1 VMPAAEIHL
10 VIPLIPSLAWESSL
24 CDRLADEIGNHPVF
38 FPQLQIFNTQRRHE
52 TVSFTSLRNTSNP
65 SQYVRA
71 SLRVSW
77 YATGNGKWE
86 GVAIIG
92 TI

>member
-1 VMPAAEIHL
+1 MKKPCYRQ
-10 VIPLIPSLAWESSL
+10 IPSGGRGLLHFLAYGL
-24 CDRLADEIGNHPVF
+24 FL
-38 FPQLQIFNTQRRHE
+38 LRHE
-52 TVSFTSLRNTSNP
+52 TVTFASLRDASNP